1 MKSWIKKAQY
11 VLTVIVAVS
20 LLSVKLYE
28 MLHRESGYYQI
39 EPPTQYLGELKDAR
53 IRLTYY
59 LDGSSNKIK
68 RTQSEIQ
75 KAYTDILL
83 SVTRQLDAE
92 TVYEGMHN
100 IASLNASNG
109 ELLRVSPE
117 LYFILKDAYDKQ
129 GKHYCLFSGALWSE
143 WQKLLYLEDP
153 TFFDPANNP
162 DTLNRLNRIAK
173 AQDIGTLT
181 FVDDAACTISLRISE
196 DYRAFL
202 TEYDI
207 TAPILHLGRLHDA
220 YLIQWVADALT
231 EKSLTKGYLT
241 TVDGLVIA
249 LEDAGTQTFNLLAP
263 SGNVPIASVRANAPH
278 SLGCF
283 YAFAP
288 ALQNYGRY
296 TLEQDDK
303 TLYRH
308 AFYSESDGLPRNVF
322 LSLSLV
328 SNTLSMPE
336 LMDIVIQAVSTD
348 TVEEVG
354 ALLSGKPFSAYFT
367 LQNDGETLYALSS
380 AEELTLLDP
389 DYRVERVGMLKI
401 E

>member
-1 MKSWIKKAQY
+1 
-11 VLTVIVAVS
+11 
-20 LLSVKLYE
+20 
-28 MLHRESGYYQI
+28 
-39 EPPTQYLGELKDAR
+39 
-53 IRLTYY
+53 
-59 LDGSSNKIK
+59 
-68 RTQSEIQ
+68 
-75 KAYTDILL
+75 
-83 SVTRQLDAE
+83 
-92 TVYEGMHN
+92 
-100 IASLNASNG
+100 
-109 ELLRVSPE
+109 
-117 LYFILKDAYDKQ
+117 
-129 GKHYCLFSGALWSE
+129 
-143 WQKLLYLEDP
+143 
-153 TFFDPANNP
+153 
-162 DTLNRLNRIAK
+162 
-173 AQDIGTLT
+173 
-181 FVDDAACTISLRISE
+181 
-196 DYRAFL
+196 
-202 TEYDI
+202 
-207 TAPILHLGRLHDA
+207 LHDA

-231 EKSLTKGYLT
+231 EKGLTKGYLT

-367 LQNDGETLYALSS
+367 LQNDGETLYVLSS